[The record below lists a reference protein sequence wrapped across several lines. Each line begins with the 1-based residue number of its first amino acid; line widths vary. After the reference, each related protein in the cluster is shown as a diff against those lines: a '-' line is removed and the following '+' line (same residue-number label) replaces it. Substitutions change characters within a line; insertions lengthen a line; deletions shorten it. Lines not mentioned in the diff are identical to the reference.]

1 MSIPS
6 SEHEDAPTVA
16 VAVSPA
22 PPGGAAAQPGLRIGA
37 YRLQRALGAGGMGE
51 VWLAEQLEPVR
62 RPVALKLMQR
72 QLLGPL
78 SEAYFEVERQALAR
92 MDHPAIAKVFDAGRT
107 SEGHP
112 WLVMEWIDG
121 EALLDWY
128 RERQPDLPTRLRLV
142 AALARGV
149 QHAHARGVLHRDL
162 KPGNVLVVQVDGQPQ
177 PKLIDFGI
185 ALGLDAGPTSPG
197 DAHSYE
203 AAGSGA
209 FMSPEQ
215 REGAA
220 EAIDPRADVYALGMI
235 LLCLLLPEARLGALG
250 EDSADPQRLR
260 LRFDAALATGRGRAE
275 PLLAALPRPLLQ
287 VLRCALAPS
296 QAERYA
302 SAEALALDL
311 ERYLQRRPL
320 AVMGEAR
327 GYRFGLF
334 LRRHALAAS
343 ALLAIVLA
351 LATGLSFALYGLRE
365 ARSEAEHARLMGG
378 FMSDVLTGVDPQ
390 YADGLDRTLLNRILD
405 DAAERAEDQLA
416 TRPDALAEVLGVVG
430 STYANVGDHKRGIAL
445 LRQGHALATS
455 RLPASHPARLRL
467 AARLAD
473 ALAIT
478 GEAKEAEAVLRPA
491 LAAVG
496 GFDPR
501 YALAA
506 PDLRLSLAWALR
518 DQGRFDEALA
528 AVRTARAELAM
539 LPTPDG
545 DPDPLTAG
553 YVEQV
558 VLSDMGRAEEAE
570 NLLRP
575 LLQAHIA
582 AFGEAHAR
590 TLRLGNSLGVLLL
603 QQRRYAEA
611 EPVLRQNLAASEAAY
626 GPEHLATLNTASNL
640 AGALRQQ
647 GKVEESG
654 PYYRR
659 AYEGFVAAFGE
670 THPRAI
676 QTLAN
681 LGNYQLS
688 AGDAQSSLQS
698 HLRARELSQ
707 GVFPAE
713 HPVVEETHFGAGK
726 AHAALGQ
733 WAEALVELERAL
745 ELRRARLPPEHP
757 GIADVQAELDKVR
770 AALAAGDRG

>member
-16 VAVSPA
+16 FAAESAVVGS
-22 PPGGAAAQPGLRIGA
+22 AAQPGLRIGA
-37 YRLQRALGAGGMGE
+37 YQLKRSLGAGGMGE

-72 QLLGPL
+72 QLLNPM

-107 SEGHP
+107 PEGHP

-121 EALLDWY
+121 EPLLDWC
-128 RERQPDLPTRLRLV
+128 RQRQPDLPTRLRLL

-185 ALGLDAGPTSPG
+185 ALGLDAGPHSPG
-197 DAHSYE
+197 NVHSYE

-215 REGAA
+215 RAGAA

-235 LLCLLLPEARLGALG
+235 LLCLLLPEARLSALG
-250 EDSADPQRLR
+250 DDSADPQRLR
-260 LRFDAALATGRGRAE
+260 ARFDAALATGRGRSE
-275 PLLAALPRPLLQ
+275 PLLSALPRPLLQ
-287 VLRCALAPS
+287 VLRCALAPR

-311 ERYLQRRPL
+311 ERYLRRRPL
-320 AVMGEAR
+320 AVMGEGR
-327 GYRFGLF
+327 RYRFGLF
-334 LRRHALAAS
+334 LRRNALAAS
-343 ALLAIVLA
+343 AVAAIVLA
-351 LATGLSFALYGLRE
+351 LAAGLSFALYGLRQ
-365 ARSEAEHARLMGG
+365 ARSEAEHARVMSG

-390 YADGLDRTLLNRILD
+390 YADGLDRSLLNRILD
-405 DAAERAEDQLA
+405 DAARNAERQLGS
-416 TRPDALAEVLGVVG
+416 RPDALAEVLGVVG
-430 STYANVGDHKRGIAL
+430 STYANVGEHARGIDL

-455 RLPASHPARLRL
+455 HLPPSHPARLHL
-467 AARLAD
+467 ARRLAD

-491 LAAVG
+491 LAVVG

-501 YALAA
+501 YQLAA

-518 DQGRFDEALA
+518 DQGRFEEALVE
-528 AVRTARAELAM
+528 VRAARAELAG

-558 VLSDMGRAEEAE
+558 VLSDMGRAAEAE
-570 NLLRP
+570 ALLRP
-575 LLQAHIA
+575 LLQAHVA
-582 AFGEAHAR
+582 AFGENHAR
-590 TLRLGNSLGVLLL
+590 SLRLSNSLGVLLL
-603 QQRRYAEA
+603 QQRRFAEA
-611 EPVLRQNLAASEAAY
+611 EPVLRQTVSGSEQAY
-626 GPEHLATLNTASNL
+626 GPQHLATLNPISNL

-654 PYYRR
+654 PFYRR

-688 AGDAQSSLQS
+688 AGDAQASLQS
-698 HLRARELSQ
+698 HLRARSLSE

-733 WAEALVELERAL
+733 WAEAQIELERAL
-745 ELRRARLPPEHP
+745 QLRTARLPPEHP

-770 AALAAGDRG
+770 TALQAGDRG

>member
-1 MSIPS
+1 MHPPAR
-6 SEHEDAPTVA
+6 EHEDAPTVA
-16 VAVSPA
+16 LEA
-22 PPGGAAAQPGLRIGA
+22 PAAAPAGTVAQAGLRVGA
-37 YRLQRALGAGGMGE
+37 YVLQRALGAGGMGE
-51 VWLAEQLEPVR
+51 VWLAEQLQPVR

-72 QLLGPL
+72 QLLNPL

-107 SEGHP
+107 PEGHP

-121 EALLDWY
+121 EPLLDWY
-128 RERQPDLPTRLRLV
+128 RQRRPDLPTRLRLL

-185 ALGLDAGPTSPG
+185 ALGLDAGPHSPG
-197 DAHSYE
+197 DVHSYE

-215 REGAA
+215 RAGAA

-235 LLCLLLPEARLGALG
+235 LLCLLLPEARLSALG
-250 EDSADPQRLR
+250 DDSADPQRLR
-260 LRFDAALATGRGRAE
+260 ARFDAALATGRGRSE
-275 PLLAALPRPLLQ
+275 PLLSALPRPLLQ
-287 VLRCALAPS
+287 VLRCALAPR

-320 AVMGEAR
+320 AVMGDGR
-327 GYRFGLF
+327 RYRLGLF
-334 LRRHALAAS
+334 LRRNALAAS
-343 ALLAIVLA
+343 AVAAIVLA
-351 LATGLSFALYGLRE
+351 LAAGLSFALYGLRQ
-365 ARSEAEHARLMGG
+365 ARSEAEHARVMSG

-390 YADGLDRTLLNRILD
+390 YADGLDRSLLNRILD
-405 DAAERAEDQLA
+405 DAARNAERQLGS
-416 TRPDALAEVLGVVG
+416 RPDALAEVLGVVG
-430 STYANVGDHKRGIAL
+430 STYANVGEHARGIDL

-455 RLPASHPARLRL
+455 HLPPSHPARLHL
-467 AARLAD
+467 ARRLAD

-501 YALAA
+501 YPLAA

-518 DQGRFDEALA
+518 DQGHFEEALVE
-528 AVRTARAELAM
+528 VRAARAELAG

-558 VLSDMGRAEEAE
+558 VLSDMGRAAEAE
-570 NLLRP
+570 ALLRP
-575 LLQAHIA
+575 LLQAHVA
-582 AFGEAHAR
+582 AFGENHAR
-590 TLRLGNSLGVLLL
+590 SLRLSNSLGVLLL
-603 QQRRYAEA
+603 QQRRFAEA
-611 EPVLRQNLAASEAAY
+611 EPVLRQTVSGSEQAY
-626 GPEHLATLNTASNL
+626 GPQHLATLNPISNL

-654 PYYRR
+654 PFYRR

-688 AGDAQSSLQS
+688 AGDAQASLQS
-698 HLRARELSQ
+698 HLRARSLSE

-713 HPVVEETHFGAGK
+713 HPVIEETHFGAGK

-733 WAEALVELERAL
+733 WVEAQIELERAL
-745 ELRRARLPPEHP
+745 QLRSARLPPEHP

-770 AALAAGDRG
+770 AALQSGDRG

>member
-1 MSIPS
+1 MHPS
-6 SEHEDAPTVA
+6 AREHEDAPTVA
-16 VAVSPA
+16 LDA
-22 PPGGAAAQPGLRIGA
+22 PAAARAGTVAHPGLRIGA
-37 YRLQRALGAGGMGE
+37 YALQRALGAGGMGE
-51 VWLAEQLEPVR
+51 VWLAEQLQPVR

-72 QLLGPL
+72 QLLNPL

-107 SEGHP
+107 PQGHP

-121 EALLDWY
+121 EPLLDWC
-128 RERQPDLPTRLRLV
+128 RERQPDLPSRLRLL

-185 ALGLDAGPTSPG
+185 ALGLDAGPNASLAT
-197 DAHSYE
+197 HSYE

-215 REGAA
+215 RAGSA

-235 LLCLLLPEARLGALG
+235 LLCLLLPGARLSALG
-250 EDSADPQRLR
+250 DDSGDAQRLR
-260 LRFDAALATGRGRAE
+260 ARFDAALVTGRGRSE
-275 PLLAALPRPLLQ
+275 PLLSALPRPLLQ
-287 VLRCALAPS
+287 VLRCALAPR

-302 SAEALALDL
+302 SAEALAVDL

-320 AVMGEAR
+320 AVMGESR
-327 GYRFGLF
+327 RYRLGLF
-334 LRRHALAAS
+334 LRRNALATT
-343 ALLAIVLA
+343 ALAGIVLA
-351 LATGLSFALYGLRE
+351 LAAGLSFALYGLRQ
-365 ARSEAEHARLMGG
+365 ARGEAEHARVMSG

-390 YADGLDRTLLNRILD
+390 YADGLDRSLLNRILD
-405 DAAERAEDQLA
+405 DAARNAERQLGS
-416 TRPDALAEVLGVVG
+416 RPDALAEVLGVVG
-430 STYANVGDHKRGIAL
+430 STYANVGDHARGIDL
-445 LRQGHALATS
+445 LRQGHALAAS
-455 RLPASHPARLRL
+455 QLPASHPSRLHLAR
-467 AARLAD
+467 RLAD

-478 GEAKEAEAVLRPA
+478 GEAKEAEALLRPA
-491 LAAVG
+491 LSAVG

-506 PDLRLSLAWALR
+506 PDLRLSLAWTLR
-518 DQGRFDEALA
+518 DQGRFEEALIE
-528 AVRTARAELAM
+528 VRAARAELAA

-570 NLLRP
+570 RILRP

-582 AFGEAHAR
+582 TFGEAHAR

-603 QQRRYAEA
+603 QQRRFAEA
-611 EPVLRQNLAASEAAY
+611 EPVLRQNLAASEQVY
-626 GPEHLATLNTASNL
+626 GASHIATLNPLSNL

-654 PYYRR
+654 PFYRR

-688 AGDAQSSLQS
+688 AGDARASLQS
-698 HLRARELSQ
+698 HLRARALSE

-713 HPVVEETHFGAGK
+713 HPSIEETHLGAGK
-726 AHAALGQ
+726 AYAALGQ

-745 ELRRARLPPEHP
+745 QLRQSRLPPEHP

>member
-1 MSIPS
+1 MSIPP

-16 VAVSPA
+16 L
-22 PPGGAAAQPGLRIGA
+22 AAASAAEGSAVQPGLRVGA
-37 YRLQRALGAGGMGE
+37 YQLKRSLGAGGMGE

-72 QLLGPL
+72 QLLNPL

-107 SEGHP
+107 PEGHP

-121 EALLDWY
+121 EPLLDWC
-128 RERQPDLPTRLRLV
+128 RQGQPALPARLRLL

-162 KPGNVLVVQVDGQPQ
+162 KPGNVLVVRVDGQPQ

-215 REGAA
+215 RAGTA

-235 LLCLLLPEARLGALG
+235 LLCLLLPDARLSALG
-250 EDSADPQRLR
+250 EDSLNAQRLR
-260 LRFDAALATGRGRAE
+260 TRFDTALATGRGRSE
-275 PLLAALPRPLLQ
+275 PLLAAVPRPLLQ
-287 VLRCALAPS
+287 VLRCALAPR
-296 QAERYA
+296 QGERYA
-302 SAEALALDL
+302 SAEALAIDL
-311 ERYLQRRPL
+311 ERYLRRRPL
-320 AVMGEAR
+320 AVMGEGR
-327 GYRFGLF
+327 VYRLGLF
-334 LRRHALAAS
+334 LRRNALAAS
-343 ALLAIVLA
+343 AVAAIVLA
-351 LATGLSFALYGLRE
+351 LAAGLSFALYGLRE
-365 ARSEAEHARLMGG
+365 ARSEAQHARLMSG
-378 FMSDVLTGVDPQ
+378 FMADVLTGVDPQ

-405 DAAERAEDQLA
+405 DAAGRAQDQLA

-430 STYANVGDHKRGIAL
+430 STYANVGDHARGIEL
-445 LRQGHALATS
+445 LRQAQELAEA
-455 RLPASHPARLRL
+455 RLPAGHPARLHVVR
-467 AARLAD
+467 RLAD

-478 GEAKEAEAVLRPA
+478 GEAKAAEVLLRPA
-491 LAAVG
+491 LAAMG

-501 YALAA
+501 YPLAA

-518 DQGRFDEALA
+518 DQGRFEEALVE
-528 AVRTARAELAM
+528 VRAARAELAA
-539 LPTPDG
+539 LPTPEG

-558 VLSDMGRAEEAE
+558 VLSDMGRPAEAE
-570 NLLRP
+570 GLLRP
-575 LLQAHIA
+575 LLQEHVA
-582 AFGEAHAR
+582 AFGEHHAR
-590 TLRLGNSLGVLLL
+590 TLRLSNSLGVLLL
-603 QQRRYAEA
+603 QQRRFAEA
-611 EPVLRQNLAASEAAY
+611 EPVLRQTLSASEELY
-626 GPEHLATLNTASNL
+626 GAHHTATLNPLSNL

-659 AYEGFVAAFGE
+659 AYEGFVAAFGDA
-670 THPRAI
+670 HPRAI

-688 AGDAQSSLQS
+688 AGDAQASLQN
-698 HLRARELSQ
+698 HLRARELSD

-713 HPVVEETHFGAGK
+713 HPVIEETHFGAGK

-733 WAEALVELERAL
+733 WADAQVELERAL
-745 ELRRARLPPEHP
+745 QLRSARLPAEHP

>member
-16 VAVSPA
+16 FAAESAVVGS
-22 PPGGAAAQPGLRIGA
+22 AAQPGLRIGA
-37 YRLQRALGAGGMGE
+37 YQLKRSLGAGGMGE

-72 QLLGPL
+72 QLLNPM

-107 SEGHP
+107 PEGHP

-121 EALLDWY
+121 EPLLDWC
-128 RERQPDLPTRLRLV
+128 RQRQPDLPTRLRLL

-185 ALGLDAGPTSPG
+185 ALGLDAGPHSPG
-197 DAHSYE
+197 NVHSYE

-215 REGAA
+215 RAGAA

-235 LLCLLLPEARLGALG
+235 LLCLLLPEARLSALG
-250 EDSADPQRLR
+250 DDSADPQRLR
-260 LRFDAALATGRGRAE
+260 ARFDAALATGRGRSE
-275 PLLAALPRPLLQ
+275 PLLSALPRPLLQ
-287 VLRCALAPS
+287 VLRCALAPR

-311 ERYLQRRPL
+311 ERYLRRRPL
-320 AVMGEAR
+320 AVMGEGR
-327 GYRFGLF
+327 RYRFGLF
-334 LRRHALAAS
+334 LRRNALAAS
-343 ALLAIVLA
+343 AVAAIVLA
-351 LATGLSFALYGLRE
+351 LAAGLSFALYGLRQ
-365 ARSEAEHARLMGG
+365 ARSEAEHARVMSG

-390 YADGLDRTLLNRILD
+390 YADGLDRSLLNRILD
-405 DAAERAEDQLA
+405 DAARNAERQLGS
-416 TRPDALAEVLGVVG
+416 RPDALAEVLGVVG
-430 STYANVGDHKRGIAL
+430 STYANVGEHARGIDL

-455 RLPASHPARLRL
+455 HLPPSHPARLHL
-467 AARLAD
+467 ARRLAD

-491 LAAVG
+491 LAVVG

-501 YALAA
+501 YPLAA

-518 DQGRFDEALA
+518 DQGRFEEALVE
-528 AVRTARAELAM
+528 VRAARAELAG

-558 VLSDMGRAEEAE
+558 VLSDMGRAAEAE
-570 NLLRP
+570 ALLRP
-575 LLQAHIA
+575 LLQAHVA
-582 AFGEAHAR
+582 AFGENHAR
-590 TLRLGNSLGVLLL
+590 SLRLSNSLGVLLL
-603 QQRRYAEA
+603 QQRRFAEA
-611 EPVLRQNLAASEAAY
+611 EPVLRQTVSGSEQAY
-626 GPEHLATLNTASNL
+626 GPQHLATLNPISNL

-654 PYYRR
+654 PFYRR

-688 AGDAQSSLQS
+688 AGDAQASLQS
-698 HLRARELSQ
+698 HLRARSLSE

-733 WAEALVELERAL
+733 WAEAQIELERAL
-745 ELRRARLPPEHP
+745 QLRTARLPPEHP

-770 AALAAGDRG
+770 TALQAGDRG

>member
-1 MSIPS
+1 MPGPASDHDDTPTLALKS
-6 SEHEDAPTVA
+6 VGPVAPGT
-16 VAVSPA
+16 
-22 PPGGAAAQPGLRIGA
+22 GAQPGLRIGA
-37 YRLQRALGAGGMGE
+37 YALTRALGAGGMGE
-51 VWLAEQLEPVR
+51 VWLAEQLQPVR

-72 QLLGPL
+72 QLLNPL

-107 SEGHP
+107 PEGHP

-121 EALLDWY
+121 EPLLDWC
-128 RERQPDLPTRLRLV
+128 RERQPDLPSRLRLL

-162 KPGNVLVVQVDGQPQ
+162 KPGNVLVVQVDGQAQ

-185 ALGLDAGPTSPG
+185 ALGLDAGPTASVVT
-197 DAHSYE
+197 HSYE

-215 REGAA
+215 RAGAA

-235 LLCLLLPEARLGALG
+235 LLCLLLPGARLSALG
-250 EDSADPQRLR
+250 DDSGDAQRLR
-260 LRFDAALATGRGRAE
+260 ARFDAALATGRGRSE
-275 PLLAALPRPLLQ
+275 PLLSALPRPLLQ
-287 VLRCALAPS
+287 LLRCALAP
-296 QAERYA
+296 QQVERYG
-302 SAEALALDL
+302 SAEALAIDLD
-311 ERYLQRRPL
+311 RYLQRRPL
-320 AVMGEAR
+320 AVMGESR
-327 GYRFGLF
+327 RYRLGLF
-334 LRRHALAAS
+334 LRRNALATT
-343 ALLAIVLA
+343 ALAGIVLA
-351 LATGLSFALYGLRE
+351 LAAGLSFALYGLRE
-365 ARSEAEHARLMGG
+365 ARSEAERARLMSG
-378 FMSDVLTGVDPQ
+378 FMTDVLTGVDPQ
-390 YADGLDRTLLNRILD
+390 YADRLDRTLLNRILD
-405 DAAERAEDQLA
+405 DAAERAGRQLE
-416 TRPDALAEVLGVVG
+416 TRPEALAEVLGVVG
-430 STYANVGDHKRGIAL
+430 STYANLGDHARGLPL
-445 LRQGHALATS
+445 LRQAHALAAS
-455 RLPASHPARLRL
+455 RLADSHPVRLRL
-467 AARLAD
+467 VSRLAD

-478 GEAKEAEAVLRPA
+478 GEAKEAEALLRPA

-496 GFDPR
+496 AIDPR
-501 YALAA
+501 YPLAQ

-518 DQGRFDEALA
+518 DQGRLEEALA
-528 AVRTARAELAM
+528 EARAARAELAA

-558 VLSDMGRAEEAE
+558 VLSDLGRAEEAE
-570 NLLRP
+570 RILRP

-582 AFGEAHAR
+582 TFGEAHAR

-603 QQRRYAEA
+603 QQRRFAEA
-611 EPVLRQNLAASEAAY
+611 EPVLRQNLAASEQVY
-626 GPEHLATLNTASNL
+626 GASHIATLNPISNL

-654 PYYRR
+654 PYYQR
-659 AYEGFVAAFGE
+659 AYDGFVAAFGE

-688 AGDAQSSLQS
+688 AGDAQGSLQS
-698 HLRARELSQ
+698 HLRARELSN
-707 GVFPAE
+707 GVFAAE
-713 HPVVEETHFGAGK
+713 HPSIEETHLGAGK
-726 AHAALGQ
+726 AYAALGQ

-745 ELRRARLPPEHP
+745 QLRQARLPPEHP

>member
-16 VAVSPA
+16 FAAESTVVGS
-22 PPGGAAAQPGLRIGA
+22 AAQPGLRIGA
-37 YRLQRALGAGGMGE
+37 YQLKRSLGAGGMGE

-72 QLLGPL
+72 QLLNPL

-107 SEGHP
+107 PEGNP

-121 EALLDWY
+121 EPLLDWY
-128 RERQPDLPTRLRLV
+128 RQRRPDLPTRLRLI

-185 ALGLDAGPTSPG
+185 ALGLDAGPHSPG
-197 DAHSYE
+197 DMHSYE

-215 REGAA
+215 RAGAA

-235 LLCLLLPEARLGALG
+235 LLCLLLPAARLGALG
-250 EDSADPQRLR
+250 DDSADPQRLR
-260 LRFDAALATGRGRAE
+260 ARFDAALATGRGRAE

-287 VLRCALAPS
+287 VLRCALAPR

-302 SAEALALDL
+302 SAEALAVDL

-320 AVMGEAR
+320 AVMGEGR
-327 GYRFGLF
+327 LYRFGLF
-334 LRRHALAAS
+334 LRRNALAAS
-343 ALLAIVLA
+343 AVAATVLA
-351 LATGLSFALYGLRE
+351 LAAGLSFALYGLRE
-365 ARSEAEHARLMGG
+365 ARSEAEHAQLMSS
-378 FMSDVLTGVDPQ
+378 FMSDVLAGVDPQ

-405 DAAERAEDQLA
+405 DAAGRAQDQLGS
-416 TRPDALAEVLGVVG
+416 RPDALAEVLGVVG
-430 STYANVGDHKRGIAL
+430 STYANVGDHARGIAL
-445 LRQGHALATS
+445 LREGHALALS
-455 RLPASHPARLRL
+455 RLSASHPVRLRL
-467 AARLAD
+467 ARRLGD

-491 LAAVG
+491 LAAMG
-496 GFDPR
+496 GFDSR

-506 PDLRLSLAWALR
+506 PDLRIGLAWALR
-518 DQGRFDEALA
+518 DQGRFEEALIE
-528 AVRTARAELAM
+528 VRAARAELAA

-558 VLSDMGRAEEAE
+558 VLSDMGRAAEAE
-570 NLLRP
+570 ALLRP
-575 LLQAHIA
+575 LLQAHVA
-582 AFGEAHAR
+582 AFGENHAR
-590 TLRLGNSLGVLLL
+590 SLRLSNSLGVLLL
-603 QQRRYAEA
+603 QQRRFAEA
-611 EPVLRQNLAASEAAY
+611 EPVLRQTVSGSEQAY
-626 GPEHLATLNTASNL
+626 GPQHLATLNPISNL

-654 PYYRR
+654 PFYRR

-688 AGDAQSSLQS
+688 AGDARASLQS
-698 HLRARELSQ
+698 HLRARSLSE

-713 HPVVEETHFGAGK
+713 HPVIEETHFGAGK

-733 WAEALVELERAL
+733 WAEAQIELERAL
-745 ELRRARLPPEHP
+745 QLRSARLPPEHP

>member
-16 VAVSPA
+16 FAAESAVVGS
-22 PPGGAAAQPGLRIGA
+22 AAQPGLRIGA
-37 YRLQRALGAGGMGE
+37 YQLKRSLGAGGMGE

-72 QLLGPL
+72 QLLNPM

-107 SEGHP
+107 PEGHP

-121 EALLDWY
+121 EPLLDWC
-128 RERQPDLPTRLRLV
+128 RQRQPDLPTRLRLL

-149 QHAHARGVLHRDL
+149 QHAPARGVLHRDL

-185 ALGLDAGPTSPG
+185 ALGLDAGPHSPG
-197 DAHSYE
+197 NVHSYE

-215 REGAA
+215 RAGAA

-235 LLCLLLPEARLGALG
+235 LLCLLLPEARLSALG
-250 EDSADPQRLR
+250 DDSADPQRLR
-260 LRFDAALATGRGRAE
+260 ARFDAALATGRGRSE
-275 PLLAALPRPLLQ
+275 PLLSALPRPLLQ
-287 VLRCALAPS
+287 VLRCALAPR

-311 ERYLQRRPL
+311 ERYLRRRPL
-320 AVMGEAR
+320 AVMGEGR
-327 GYRFGLF
+327 RYRFGLF
-334 LRRHALAAS
+334 LRRNALAAS
-343 ALLAIVLA
+343 AVAAIVLA
-351 LATGLSFALYGLRE
+351 LAAGLSFALYGLRQ
-365 ARSEAEHARLMGG
+365 ARSEAEHARVMSG

-390 YADGLDRTLLNRILD
+390 YADGLDRSLLNRILD
-405 DAAERAEDQLA
+405 DAARNAERQLGS
-416 TRPDALAEVLGVVG
+416 RPDALAEVLGVVG
-430 STYANVGDHKRGIAL
+430 STYANVGEHARGIDL

-455 RLPASHPARLRL
+455 HLPPSHPARLHL
-467 AARLAD
+467 ARRLAD

-491 LAAVG
+491 LAVVG

-501 YALAA
+501 YPLAA

-518 DQGRFDEALA
+518 DQGRFEEALVE
-528 AVRTARAELAM
+528 VRAARAELAG

-558 VLSDMGRAEEAE
+558 VLSDMGRAAEAE
-570 NLLRP
+570 ALLRP
-575 LLQAHIA
+575 LLQAHVA
-582 AFGEAHAR
+582 AFGENHAR
-590 TLRLGNSLGVLLL
+590 SLRLSNSLGVLLL
-603 QQRRYAEA
+603 QQRRFAEA
-611 EPVLRQNLAASEAAY
+611 EPVLRQTVSGSEQAY
-626 GPEHLATLNTASNL
+626 GPQHLATLNPISNL

-654 PYYRR
+654 PFYRR

-688 AGDAQSSLQS
+688 AGDAQASLQS
-698 HLRARELSQ
+698 HLRARSLSE

-733 WAEALVELERAL
+733 WAEAQIELERAL
-745 ELRRARLPPEHP
+745 QLRTARLPPEHP

-770 AALAAGDRG
+770 TALQAGDRG

>member
-1 MSIPS
+1 MPGPASD
-6 SEHEDAPTVA
+6 HEDVPTVA
-16 VAVSPA
+16 LTTAA
-22 PPGGAAAQPGLRIGA
+22 PLAPGTGAQPGLRIGA
-37 YRLQRALGAGGMGE
+37 YALTRALGAGGMGE
-51 VWLAEQLEPVR
+51 VWLAEQLQPVR

-72 QLLGPL
+72 QLLNPL

-107 SEGHP
+107 PEGHP

-121 EALLDWY
+121 KPLLDWY
-128 RERQPDLPTRLRLV
+128 RERQPDLPSRLRLL
-142 AALARGV
+142 ATLARGV

-185 ALGLDAGPTSPG
+185 ALGLDAGPTASV
-197 DAHSYE
+197 ATHSYE

-215 REGAA
+215 RAGAA

-235 LLCLLLPEARLGALG
+235 LLCLLLPGARLSALG
-250 EDSADPQRLR
+250 DDSGDARRLR
-260 LRFDAALATGRGRAE
+260 LRIDAALATGRGRSE

-287 VLRCALAPS
+287 VLRCALAP
-296 QAERYA
+296 QQVERYG
-302 SAEALALDL
+302 SAEALAIDLD
-311 ERYLQRRPL
+311 RYLQRRPL
-320 AVMGEAR
+320 AVMGESR
-327 GYRFGLF
+327 RYRLGLF
-334 LRRHALAAS
+334 LRRNALAAS
-343 ALLAIVLA
+343 AVAGIVLA
-351 LATGLSFALYGLRE
+351 LAAGLSFALYGLRE
-365 ARSEAEHARLMGG
+365 ARSEAERARHMSG

-390 YADGLDRTLLNRILD
+390 FADRLDRTLLNRILD
-405 DAAERAEDQLA
+405 DAAERAGRQLE
-416 TRPDALAEVLGVVG
+416 TRPEALAEVLGVVG
-430 STYANVGDHKRGIAL
+430 STYANLGDHVRGLPL
-445 LRQGHALATS
+445 LRQGHALA
-455 RLPASHPARLRL
+455 ASHLADSHPVRLRL
-467 AARLAD
+467 VSRFAD

-478 GEAKEAEAVLRPA
+478 GEAKEAETLLRPA
-491 LAAVG
+491 LAAAG

-528 AVRTARAELAM
+528 EVRTARAELAA

-570 NLLRP
+570 AILRP
-575 LLQAHIA
+575 LLQAHVA
-582 AFGEAHAR
+582 AYGEAHAR
-590 TLRLGNSLGVLLL
+590 TLRLSNSLGVLLL
-603 QQRRYAEA
+603 QQRRFAEA
-611 EPVLRQNLAASEAAY
+611 EPVLRQTLEGSEQTY
-626 GPEHLATLNTASNL
+626 GPEHLATLNPVNNL

-659 AYEGFVAAFGE
+659 AYAGFVAGFSE
-670 THPRAI
+670 THPNAIRAL
-676 QTLAN
+676 TN
-681 LGNYQLS
+681 LGNYHLS
-688 AGDAQSSLQS
+688 AGDAETSLQN
-698 HLRARELSQ
+698 HLRARELSR
-707 GVFPAE
+707 GVFSAE
-713 HPVVEETHFGAGK
+713 HPVLEETHFGAGK

-745 ELRRARLPPEHP
+745 QLRQARLPPEHP

-770 AALAAGDRG
+770 AALQAGDRG

>member
-16 VAVSPA
+16 VAAAATAAGS
-22 PPGGAAAQPGLRIGA
+22 AAQPGLRIGA
-37 YRLQRALGAGGMGE
+37 YQLKRSLGAGGMGE

-72 QLLGPL
+72 QLLNPL

-107 SEGHP
+107 PEGHP

-121 EALLDWY
+121 EPLLDWC
-128 RERQPDLPTRLRLV
+128 RQRRPELPARLRLM

-215 REGAA
+215 RAGTA

-235 LLCLLLPEARLGALG
+235 LLCLLLPDARLGVLG
-250 EDSADPQRLR
+250 EDSLDAQRLR
-260 LRFDAALATGRGRAE
+260 ARFDAALATGRGRSE
-275 PLLAALPRPLLQ
+275 PLLAAVPRALLQ
-287 VLRCALAPS
+287 VLRCALAPR

-302 SAEALALDL
+302 SAEALAIEL

-320 AVMGEAR
+320 AVVGEGR
-327 GYRFGLF
+327 LYRSGLF
-334 LRRHALAAS
+334 LRRNALAAS
-343 ALLAIVLA
+343 AVVAIVLA
-351 LATGLSFALYGLRE
+351 LAAGLSFALYGLRQ
-365 ARSEAEHARLMGG
+365 ARSEAEHARLMSG
-378 FMSDVLTGVDPQ
+378 FMADVLTGVDPQ
-390 YADGLDRTLLNRILD
+390 YADGLDRSLLNRILD
-405 DAAERAEDQLA
+405 DAAGRAQDQLA

-430 STYANVGDHKRGIAL
+430 STYANVGDHARGIEL
-445 LRQGHALATS
+445 LRQAQLLAEA
-455 RLPASHPARLRL
+455 RLPAAHPARLHVARRL
-467 AARLAD
+467 GD

-478 GEAKEAEAVLRPA
+478 GEAKAAEALLRPA
-491 LAAVG
+491 LAAMG
-496 GFDPR
+496 AFDPR
-501 YALAA
+501 YPLAA

-518 DQGRFDEALA
+518 DQGRFEEALVE
-528 AVRTARAELAM
+528 VRAARAELAG
-539 LPTPDG
+539 LPTPEG

-558 VLSDMGRAEEAE
+558 VLSDMGRAAEAE
-570 NLLRP
+570 AALRP
-575 LLQAHIA
+575 LLQAHVA
-582 AFGEAHAR
+582 AYGEHHAR
-590 TLRLGNSLGVLLL
+590 TLRISNSLGVLLL
-603 QQRRYAEA
+603 QQRRFAEA
-611 EPVLRQNLAASEAAY
+611 EPVLRQTLSASEELY
-626 GPEHLATLNTASNL
+626 GAHHTATLNPLSNL

-681 LGNYQLS
+681 LGNFHLS
-688 AGDAQSSLQS
+688 AGDAQASLQN
-698 HLRARELSQ
+698 HLRARELSD

-713 HPVVEETHFGAGK
+713 HPVIEETHFGAGK

-733 WAEALVELERAL
+733 WAEAQVELERAL
-745 ELRRARLPPEHP
+745 QLRTARLPPEHP